1 MRRILY
7 IVQSFPA
14 ILKGFFMF
22 EMLTDRLNGVFKKLR
37 NRGRLRESNIDEAM
51 REVRRALLEAD
62 VNYKVARSF
71 IARVKERALGR
82 AVIKSITP
90 GQQVVK
96 IVHDELIA
104 LMGERNAGLQ
114 FAETPPSAVMM
125 VGLQGSGKTTS
136 AAKLARLLASQNKNP
151 LLVAADIYRP
161 AAIDQLCV
169 LGEQIGV
176 PVHRS
181 PQGTDPVDIALRGM
195 DRARRENR
203 DVVILDTAGRLHV
216 DDERMDEVSGIR
228 KAVSP
233 SEILFACDAM
243 TGQDAVSSA
252 SAFYKTLAFSGVIL
266 TRMDSDTRG
275 GAALSIREVTGV
287 PIKYIGVSEKVD
299 GLEVFHPDRMAS
311 RILGMGDVVTLVEKA
326 QATIDEAQAKKVEQ
340 KFRSAS
346 FTFDDFLEQLGQ
358 IKQMGPLDQLM
369 PMIPGMGKSV
379 PQVDEK
385 TFSHVEAIIYSM
397 TPIERAK
404 PHIIN
409 GSRRKRIAKGSGRT
423 VQDVNKLLKQ
433 FNAMQKMMKRAAR
446 MEKQGKMAFPMFR

>member
-1 MRRILY
+1 
-7 IVQSFPA
+7 
-14 ILKGFFMF
+14 MF
-22 EMLTDRLNGVFKKLR
+22 EILTDRLNGVFKKLR
-37 NRGRLRESNIDEAM
+37 SRGRLSESNIDHAM

-71 IARVKERALGR
+71 IARVKERALGQE
-82 AVIKSITP
+82 VIKSITP

-96 IVHDELIA
+96 IVNDELIA
-104 LMGERNAGLQ
+104 LMGKRNAALQ

-136 AAKLARLLASQNKNP
+136 AAKLARLLASQNKKP

-169 LGEQIGV
+169 LGEQVGV
-176 PVHRS
+176 PVYRA
-181 PQGTDPVDIALRGM
+181 PQETDPVDICTRAM
-195 DRARRENR
+195 DRARNEDR
-203 DVVILDTAGRLHV
+203 DVVILDTAGRLHI
-216 DDERMDEVSGIR
+216 DAERMDEVSRIR
-228 KAVSP
+228 DAVSP
-233 SEILFACDAM
+233 SEILFVCDAM

-252 SAFYKTLAFSGVIL
+252 SAFYETLHFSGVIL
-266 TRMDSDTRG
+266 TRMDSDARG

-287 PIKYIGVSEKVD
+287 PIKYIGVSEKVN

-326 QATIDEAQAKKVEQ
+326 QATIDADQAKKVER
-340 KFRSAS
+340 KLRSAS
-346 FTFDDFLEQLGQ
+346 FTFDDFLDQMAQ

-369 PMIPGMGKSV
+369 KMIPGMGKSM
-379 PQVDEK
+379 PQLDERAL
-385 TFSHVEAIIYSM
+385 SHTEAIIYSM

-409 GSRRKRIAKGSGRT
+409 GSRRKRIAKGSGRSI
-423 VQDVNKLLKQ
+423 QDVNKLLKQ
-433 FNAMQKMMKRAAR
+433 FNMMQKMMKRVAR
-446 MEKQGKMAFPMFR
+446 MEKQGRVAMPMFR